1 MVDVVTMFVTC
12 VIRGTLVEIAKVQI
26 LFRSARFYVR
36 TFEGLKNRMQNKF
49 SFQTFENKEFN
60 NCNLWSNIAISLFTC
75 INFTCNKLPCEVL
88 GHNLWHVIASQILQ
102 KLYTRLL
109 FFVLFFYSIESI
121 FFSLNLFVVI
131 DFVCH
136 LVILFLDLYGSERRG
151 LASKW
156 KIK

>member
-121 FFSLNLFVVI
+121 FFFIKSIRSDWLCMSLSHPFSGFVWKRKKR
-131 DFVCH
+131 
-136 LVILFLDLYGSERRG
+136 LSE
-151 LASKW
+151 
-156 KIK
+156 